1 MINNSVKKC
10 CVCNNEKIGEFI
22 TIKDNKYHLCC
33 IENLQQENEKIKEKI
48 ENRGDFIVEQRKKIE
63 DELVDNIEDD
73 VVLSGVLN
81 HMDMINIT
89 IDTQLKTIKLLKQEN
104 KELHNK
110 IDKAIKILKEHFV
123 EEYIRSC
130 DTSDGVGR
138 CEIDTEHWTY
148 KAYEILKDGDLDECE

>member
-1 MINNSVKKC
+1 MNNSVMKC
-10 CVCNNEKIGEFI
+10 CICNNKNIGEFI
-22 TIKDNKYHLCC
+22 TINNNKYHLCC

-110 IDKAIKILKEHFV
+110 IDKAIKYLENADWYLPLWECRDNQPDKNILL
-123 EEYIRSC
+123 
-130 DTSDGVGR
+130 
-138 CEIDTEHWTY
+138 
-148 KAYEILKDGDLDECE
+148 EILKDSDVDECK

>member
-81 HMDMINIT
+81 HMDMLNIT

-110 IDKAIKILKEHFV
+110 IDKVRELVKNSEWRLDDVHDLIDGYNEIEEILKESEV
-123 EEYIRSC
+123 
-130 DTSDGVGR
+130 
-138 CEIDTEHWTY
+138 
-148 KAYEILKDGDLDECE
+148 DE

>member
-110 IDKAIKILKEHFV
+110 IDKAIKYLETNGYGYDCCGDMCYFLDEENQKELLEILKESEV
-123 EEYIRSC
+123 
-130 DTSDGVGR
+130 
-138 CEIDTEHWTY
+138 
-148 KAYEILKDGDLDECE
+148 DECE